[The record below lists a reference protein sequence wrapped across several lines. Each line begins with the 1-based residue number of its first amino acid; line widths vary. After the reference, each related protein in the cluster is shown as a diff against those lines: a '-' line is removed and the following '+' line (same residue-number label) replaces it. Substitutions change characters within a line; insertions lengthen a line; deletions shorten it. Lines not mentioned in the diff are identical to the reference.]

1 MASAWFERV
10 SDIIPKVLAIFFLE
24 TTKDLAVFEENL
36 EHKLE
41 NTIPWSLWLY
51 CYKTHGD
58 ISLSGT
64 SKGNKVQASSLQSLP
79 FWFLLMSSLK

>member
-41 NTIPWSLWLY
+41 NTIP
-51 CYKTHGD
+51 
-58 ISLSGT
+58 
-64 SKGNKVQASSLQSLP
+64 
-79 FWFLLMSSLK
+79 